1 MCIITPISNLL
12 SYYARNKMKKNLN
25 TSLIIGGL
33 IALGAAGTLYAL
45 TIPTT
50 PAKHDAYLT
59 ELTLG
64 NEGTQTLKLDE
75 KGQDR
80 LIIPEKLIA
89 GSSEN
94 EIAESARFAVIA
106 GGGGVGLEKNS
117 IGANAHNAVI
127 GAGKINKVN
136 APNASIGAGRNN
148 TITDKADR
156 SIIGGGSRNTISS
169 PNTSI
174 G

>member
-25 TSLIIGGL
+25 TSLLIGGL

-64 NEGTQTLKLDE
+64 KANEGTQTLKLDE

-80 LIIPEKLIA
+80 LIIPERLIA

-106 GGGGVGLEKNS
+106 GGGEV
-117 IGANAHNAVI
+117 
-127 GAGKINKVN
+127 
-136 APNASIGAGRNN
+136 
-148 TITDKADR
+148 
-156 SIIGGGSRNTISS
+156 
-169 PNTSI
+169 
-174 G
+174 